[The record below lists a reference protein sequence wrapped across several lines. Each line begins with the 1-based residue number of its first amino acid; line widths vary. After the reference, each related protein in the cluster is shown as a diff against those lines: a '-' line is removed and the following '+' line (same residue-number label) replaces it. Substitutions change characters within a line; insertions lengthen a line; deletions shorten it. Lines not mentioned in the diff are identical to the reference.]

1 MTVFSQSLKSELE
14 CHKNNSLLAQRKKKK
29 ESKGEIQ
36 ISHKEVPPPA
46 CKSWSIKTERVL
58 SALSIASY
66 LWSWDLCV
74 SSNWY
79 TLCWLHLLL
88 CGEEVSSPS
97 GFPLSQ
103 FSSSLHPDCEDGRG
117 PTPGRECGKRTRT
130 EILEEQAI
138 AGGLHNSGAGA
149 SHVSHLHLSALLCS
163 GKMHQ
168 PTCPFLQIRLMAAA
182 NSHLDIVWH
191 QIVFPFLF
199 GDCKM
204 WPSTLVSLF
213 SFLFFSSGSGEAQWR

>member
-88 CGEEVSSPS
+88 FGEEVSSLS
-97 GFPLSQ
+97 GFPRHSFHRPCIQIVKMEGVQPLDENVGNAPGRRFLRNKLLLVASIIQ
-103 FSSSLHPDCEDGRG
+103 GLGLLLCLTYICLHFYAQVRCTNQHVLSSS
-117 PTPGRECGKRTRT
+117 
-130 EILEEQAI
+130 
-138 AGGLHNSGAGA
+138 SGWW
-149 SHVSHLHLSALLCS
+149 
-163 GKMHQ
+163 Q
-168 PTCPFLQIRLMAAA
+168 LQM
-182 NSHLDIVWH
+182 VTW
-191 QIVFPFLF
+191 
-199 GDCKM
+199 K
-204 WPSTLVSLF
+204 
-213 SFLFFSSGSGEAQWR
+213 